1 MEKLRAGVFMLF
13 VLLEPVSC
21 TKGFF
26 TEPIICYFLDGILII
41 YCIVATAFFFKEKF
55 SHIPSA
61 ADPVSEND
69 GGIYQ
74 ELERPMD
81 ADPYQVLEP
90 SKKKKKA
97 GKKKRSES
105 TNQPEETD
113 PYESL
118 ITSAPP
124 PPPQ

>member
-21 TKGFF
+21 TNSFF
-26 TEPIICYFLDGILII
+26 TEPVICYFLDGILII

-55 SHIPSA
+55 SQLPLA
-61 ADPVSEND
+61 ADPVSENN

-81 ADPYQVLEP
+81 TDPYQVLEP

-97 GKKKRSES
+97 GKKIRSES
-105 TNQPEETD
+105 VRPEETD

-124 PPPQ
+124 LPPQ